1 MQRPVRPKLVV
12 LNGLMRGVIF
22 TIPLGRSVLSLT
34 PSGTIELG
42 APETSHH
49 QAVLEYAQGHVLI
62 AGPHRHPAVRVNDSQ
77 LTSQRE
83 LYDGDVV
90 VIGAAE
96 LQFRGVAEAVRER
109 YSSPANDGSRIPAAR
124 LIYSPENGAA
134 TTNGASQESRARDVA
149 VGKTLAIAA
158 VCAIV
163 PLIGNVAASFL
174 TTWTGV
180 ATWLAVP
187 AIGVGVAMVNALIQ
201 AYGSAPHAEPARSR
215 TSPYPVHPA
224 RTRRPLPLALVSVLL
239 VIGVGGLA
247 LTAGIRYAVGYATG
261 NEPGTSQL
269 VGPATATGGGLVL
282 TVQSV
287 TYTAHFT
294 RIDVAARNQT
304 AASVSLP
311 LFDNCV
317 LTGSEGTTL
326 EADPFRSHWSET
338 LAPGSL
344 QSGVV
349 IFSGHLPASIRQ
361 ASLSFAQIFGP
372 GGGSIT
378 VRGLQL
384 RPG

>member
-1 MQRPVRPKLVV
+1 
-12 LNGLMRGVIF
+12 MRGVFF
-22 TIPLGRSVLSLT
+22 TIPLGRSALSLT

-42 APETSHH
+42 ESKSSHRE
-49 QAVLEYAQGHVLI
+49 AVLEYTQGHVLI
-62 AGPHRHPAVRVNDSQ
+62 ADPQWRRAIRVNDSQ
-77 LTSQRE
+77 LSSARE

-90 VIGAAE
+90 VIGPVE
-96 LQFRGVAEAVRER
+96 LEFRGVAEAVRER
-109 YSSPANDGSRIPAAR
+109 YNSLANDGNRIPARLAR
-124 LIYSPENGAA
+124 SPESGAA
-134 TTNGASQESRARDVA
+134 PTNGAPQESTARDVA
-149 VGKTLAIAA
+149 VGKTLLIAA

-163 PLIGNVAASFL
+163 PLIGNVVASFL

-201 AYGSAPHAEPARSR
+201 AYGSARHAEPARSR
-215 TSPYPVHPA
+215 TSPHPQYRA
-224 RTRRPLPLALVSVLL
+224 RSRRSLPLALVSVLL

-247 LTAGIRYAVGYATG
+247 VTAGIRYAVGYATG
-261 NEPGTSQL
+261 NEPGTSRL
-269 VGPATATGGGLVL
+269 VRPATATAEGLAL

-344 QSGVV
+344 QRGVI
-349 IFSGHLPASIRQ
+349 IFNGHLPASVQQ
-361 ASLSFAQIFGP
+361 ASLSFAQIYGP
-372 GGGSIT
+372 GAGSIT
-378 VRGLQL
+378 VRDLEL